1 MSLNVDDGD
10 DEVIYIGGR
19 GMVDGGNIMMR
30 DAPVQGIE

>member
-1 MSLNVDDGD
+1 VSLNVDDGD

-19 GMVDGGNIMMR
+19 GDGGNIMMR